1 MDDRLDQCR
10 SSAVAIAVGPSCFVE
25 KRTENR
31 HLKNGD
37 REVSAKAMTNS
48 TRQPTVVDTLPKAE
62 LHLHLEGSIR
72 PETAVELAARHGT
85 KLMPEEVTARYRY
98 STFAGFIDVFKWVTS
113 FLRDPQDYA
122 LVTQRLLEELLRQD
136 VVYAEITISVG
147 VMLRRMQ
154 NVEANFAA
162 IRETSQIVS
171 FTRLRTNWIFD
182 AVRQFGADSAK
193 EAARW
198 AARLHNSGVLAFGMG
213 GDEVSYP
220 TANFRP
226 AFDLARSEGLR
237 IVCHAGEIGG
247 PSYIR
252 EAVELLGAE
261 RIGHGI
267 AVMNDPALA
276 EWLAMRRIV
285 LENCPTSNLC
295 TGALAKQVGNPKV
308 SLNDHPLPKFLDRG
322 LLVTLSTDDPGLFH
336 TDLLT
341 EYSRAASLGLSDKQ
355 LLQLAEQSFSS
366 AFLPPLEKRKL
377 HDDFRT
383 GAKIAG
389 LL

>member
-1 MDDRLDQCR
+1 MTQTSRQSTILD
-10 SSAVAIAVGPSCFVE
+10 A
-25 KRTENR
+25 
-31 HLKNGD
+31 
-37 REVSAKAMTNS
+37 
-48 TRQPTVVDTLPKAE
+48 LPKAE
-62 LHLHLEGSIR
+62 LHLHLEGSIH
-72 PETAVELAARHGT
+72 PQTAVELAARHGT
-85 KLMPEEVTARYRY
+85 KLTAEEVAARYQY
-98 STFAGFIDVFKWVTS
+98 SNFAGFIDVFKWVTS

-122 LVTQRLLEELLRQD
+122 LITRRLLEALLQQN
-136 VVYAEITISVG
+136 VVYAEITISTG

-171 FTRLRTNWIFD
+171 FNRLRAAWIFD
-182 AVRQFGADSAK
+182 AARQFGADSAK
-193 EAARW
+193 EVARW
-198 AARLHNSGVLAFGMG
+198 AAKLHTSGVVAFGMG
-213 GDEVSYP
+213 GDEVSFP

-247 PSYIR
+247 PDYVR
-252 EAVELLGAE
+252 EAIELLGAE

-276 EWLAMRRIV
+276 ESLAMRRIV

-295 TGALAKQVGNPKV
+295 TGALAKQCGKPNA
-308 SLNDHPLPKFLDRG
+308 SLADHPLPKFLERG
-322 LLVTLSTDDPGLFH
+322 LAVTLSTDDPALFH

-341 EYSRAASLGLSDKQ
+341 EYSRVASLGLSDKQ
-355 LLQLAEQSFSS
+355 LLQLAEQSFSA
-366 AFLPPLEKRKL
+366 AFLPPIEKRKL
-377 HDDFRT
+377 YDDFRSA
-383 GAKIAG
+383 AKTAG